1 MDKGTE
7 GSKKMMRKTVQKR
20 AVLQVLKE
28 SKRHLTA
35 DEVYE
40 IVKKRVPH
48 ISLGT
53 VYRNLEMLAEMGQA
67 SRIDLGEGKRRFDS
81 RTEPHH
87 HFRCIRC
94 GRIFDVPYFPL
105 DDLESLSANTFRIT
119 GLQVV
124 LEGICEECLRRE
136 EEKEGNDMASSE
148 IDETQQRVMEALS
161 RIGKPAGN
169 KEIARTSGLDGKVV
183 TKAIKALKTKG
194 WVDSPVRCKYAV
206 TESGKSEIK

>member
-1 MDKGTE
+1 MDKGIK
-7 GSKKMMRKTVQKR
+7 GPKKMMRKTVQKR
-20 AVLQVLKE
+20 AVLQALKE

-53 VYRNLEMLAEMGQA
+53 VYRNLEMLAETGQA
-67 SRIDLGEGKRRFDS
+67 TKVDLGEGKRRFDS
-81 RTEPHH
+81 RTDLHH

-94 GRIFDVPYFPL
+94 GKIYDVPYFPL
-105 DDLESLSANTFRIT
+105 DDLESLSMNTFQIT

-124 LEGICEECLRRE
+124 LEGICEACLRE
-136 EEKEGNDMASSE
+136 EEKGGKRMGPSE
-148 IDETQQRVMEALS
+148 IDETQQRVLKALS

-169 KEIARTSGLDGKVV
+169 KEIAQEAGLDGKVV
-183 TKAIKALKTKG
+183 TKAIKTLKTKG

-206 TESGKSEIK
+206 TESGMSEIK